1 MLFVN
6 VNCHNSLLLY
16 LSGFLRKWNA
26 SASLGHLQRP
36 RAHRGASLSRPGGSP
51 AVRLVWADA
60 AVGGVL
66 QRWAGNT
73 VKRWD
78 FLGENQRNL
87 WVFLGKWPRNLGIL
101 EMTKKKWRF
110 SWEEFSTLK
119 NEIDVTIKNCIWCSM
134 GINGVYTGIINHA
147 SWTWLF
153 LHRTDLDWWI
163 FVGLPCSNLHN
174 IA

>member
-1 MLFVN
+1 MWTVTTHFCYTSLVFWGN
-6 VNCHNSLLLY
+6 ETPPLLSAISNGHERIAELLLAAQAD
-16 LSGFLRKWNA
+16 LQQCGWFGRTPLWEASSKGGLGTRWNA
-26 SASLGHLQRP
+26 GIFWGKIREIY
-36 RAHRGASLSRPGGSP
+36 G
-51 AVRLVWADA
+51 
-60 AVGGVL
+60 
-66 QRWAGNT
+66 
-73 VKRWD
+73 
-78 FLGENQRNL
+78 F
-87 WVFLGKWPRNLGIL
+87 FLGKWPRNLGIL